1 MNFSGRHIVITG
13 ASSGIGRATATKL
26 VSLGGAV
33 TLIARRAET
42 LAQACTELGEAARWV
57 AADVGDK
64 AQLLAALDQAV
75 AMHGPI
81 DGLFLNAAS
90 GGTFAPICDYPEESF
105 EDVLTVNLRSPWWA
119 VRHVLPAML
128 ARGAGAIVVTGS
140 LGSERGIGGNAG
152 YVIAKHGLRGLA
164 MAVAAEVAGSG
175 VRCNVVIPGFIET
188 PMLANVPPEGQAAM
202 AARTPQGRIGQP
214 EELANVAAFLLSDE
228 ASHVTAQGWA
238 VDGGLLGSIVL

>member
-13 ASSGIGRATATKL
+13 ASSGIGRATATTL

-128 ARGAGAIVVTGS
+128 ARNGALVGTPAMS
-140 LGSERGIGGNAG
+140 SPSMACAG
-152 YVIAKHGLRGLA
+152 WRWRSRRKWRDRA
-164 MAVAAEVAGSG
+164 
-175 VRCNVVIPGFIET
+175 C
-188 PMLANVPPEGQAAM
+188 AAM
-202 AARTPQGRIGQP
+202 
-214 EELANVAAFLLSDE
+214 S
-228 ASHVTAQGWA
+228 
-238 VDGGLLGSIVL
+238 